1 MGFDFEP
8 TNWDIETNDVRFRNF
23 GNFMYCLVEFYKV
36 ELELTRTR
44 VDDCFVVYT
53 NEHQQFP
60 VIKFYENDPDG
71 THDHYPFSLAKLNH
85 NFGILLDTLE
95 AHSEQSAKDFSSR
108 FSQKYCG
115 YECDLVNDRAY
126 LVATFDECNRWSRDN
141 HQYYWTIS

>member
-8 TNWDIETNDVRFRNF
+8 TNWDIETNDVRFRSF

-36 ELELTRTR
+36 EQEATRSR

-60 VIKFYENDPDG
+60 VIKLYENDPDG
-71 THDHYPFSLAKLNH
+71 THDHDPFSLAKLNH

-95 AHSEQSAKDFSSR
+95 AHSEQSAFFD
-108 FSQKYCG
+108 
-115 YECDLVNDRAY
+115 DLVNDRAY